1 MRVRSATLAT
11 VRPHELNAMYEN
23 WLANSAAVA
32 ATLAVVALCVVIH
45 YEGLLIVSGGLAF
58 LSSRH
63 QRIKVLY
70 SILTIVL
77 LHVAEIWVFDIL
89 FWLLPKW
96 PALGHI
102 TGQEGGPLVDAIYL
116 SAVTFS
122 TVGYG
127 DIAPVGPIRLLAGTE
142 ALLGLVLITWSAS
155 FTYLEM
161 DRYWRRR

>member
-1 MRVRSATLAT
+1 MYENWVANAAAAAATLAT
-11 VRPHELNAMYEN
+11 V
-23 WLANSAAVA
+23 
-32 ATLAVVALCVVIH
+32 ALCVVMH
-45 YEGLLIVSGGLAF
+45 YEGLLMVSKGLAF

-70 SILTIVL
+70 SILTIVF
-77 LHVAEIWVFDIL
+77 LHVAEIWIFGIA
-89 FWLLPKW
+89 FWLLLKW
-96 PALGHI
+96 PELGHF
-102 TGQEGGPLVDAIYL
+102 TGGQNGNLFDAVYL

-127 DIAPVGPIRLLAGTE
+127 DIAPVGPIRVLAGTE

-161 DRYWRRR
+161 DRYWRRP